1 MKTLKITIILT
12 AVVALATVTIGLTL
26 AHNFGS
32 EGFFGGMMGYTT
44 PTEDEAWWTEMRE
57 HMEGRWTGIED
68 EEWFDDMTAYME
80 DHWVEV
86 ENQPWFDSMVE
97 YIEENGHYGFGHN
110 GYSLR
115 GFGCWGW

>member
-1 MKTLKITIILT
+1 MKTLKIAIILT
-12 AVVALATVTIGLTL
+12 TVIALATVTIGLTL

-44 PTEDEAWWTEMRE
+44 HTGDEDWWTEMRE

-80 DHWVEV
+80 EHWTCLLYTSPSPRDR
-86 ENQPWFDSMVE
+86 QRSRMPS
-97 YIEENGHYGFGHN
+97 
-110 GYSLR
+110 SA
-115 GFGCWGW
+115 

>member
-1 MKTLKITIILT
+1 MKTLKIAIILT
-12 AVVALATVTIGLTL
+12 AVFALATVTIGLTL

-44 PTEDEAWWTEMRE
+44 YTGDEDWWTEMRE
-57 HMEGRWTGIED
+57 HMEGRWNGIED

-80 DHWVEV
+80 EHWSEV

-97 YIEENGHYGFGHN
+97 YMEENGHYGFGHN
-110 GYSLR
+110 GYSQR